1 MKVDDFLLVLNAG
14 SSSIKFTVFS
24 IDQSAPQVVIKGQ
37 VESIGNNPFFI
48 ARDNGQ
54 KVIAEFFL
62 EGDLVDHHQALNDML
77 DWLET
82 HLPNGKIIAVG
93 HRVVHGGPNITEP
106 VLIDDPLMETLESL
120 IPLVPLHQPH
130 NLAGIKAI
138 AKTRPSIPQV
148 ACFDTSF
155 HTSCTDVVVR
165 FGLPEKLFQ
174 EGIRRYGF
182 HGLSYEYIAR
192 VMRTETPEIADKK
205 VIIAHLG
212 NGCSMCAMDGG
223 KSVDTTMSFS
233 ALDGLLMGTRCG
245 SLDPGVL
252 LYLMREKKMD
262 VDQLEKLLYKESGL
276 LGISG
281 ISNDMRELMASAE
294 SQAQIAVDFF
304 VYRIRRELG
313 SLVAALGGLDAL
325 VFTAGIGENSAE
337 IRRRV
342 CEDAKWLGIELD
354 DHINETNRHELAC
367 LSLPESSVSVLVM
380 PTDEEQMIAQHTLKV
395 IQVKTHLC

>member
-1 MKVDDFLLVLNAG
+1 MDKFLLVLNAG

-24 IDQSAPQVVIKGQ
+24 IEQSTPQAVIKGQ
-37 VESIGNNPFFI
+37 VGGIGSKPFFI

-54 KVIAEFFL
+54 KVLAEFFI

-77 DWLET
+77 DWLEN
-82 HLPNGKIIAVG
+82 HLPNGKVIAVG
-93 HRVVHGGPNITEP
+93 HRVVHGGPDITVP
-106 VLIDDPLMETLESL
+106 ALIDDQLMQILESL
-120 IPLVPLHQPH
+120 SPLVPLHQPH
-130 NLAGIKAI
+130 NLAGIRAI
-138 AKTRPSIPQV
+138 SKTRPDIPQV

-155 HTSCTDVVVR
+155 HTSCAGMAMR
-165 FGLPEKLFQ
+165 LGLPEKLFQ

-192 VMRTETPEIADKK
+192 VIRTKAPKIAGKK

-223 KSVDTTMSFS
+223 KSVDTSMGFS

-262 VDQLEKLLYKESGL
+262 VDRLEKLLYKESGL

-294 SQAQIAVDFF
+294 PQAQIAVDFF

-354 DHINETNRHELAC
+354 DHLNETNNHELAC
-367 LSLPESSVSVLVM
+367 LSLPESSVSVLVI
-380 PTDEEQMIAQHTLKV
+380 PTDEEQMIAQHILEL
-395 IQVKTHLC
+395 IQVETNPC

>member
-1 MKVDDFLLVLNAG
+1 VDKFLLVLNAG

-24 IDQSAPQVVIKGQ
+24 IDQSAPQAVIKGQ
-37 VESIGNNPFFI
+37 VDGIGSRPFFI

-54 KVIAEFFL
+54 KVLVELFL
-62 EGDLVDHHQALNDML
+62 EGGLVDHHQALNDML

-82 HLPNGKIIAVG
+82 HLPNGKVIAVG
-93 HRVVHGGPNITEP
+93 HRVVHGGPEITAP
-106 VLIDDPLMETLESL
+106 ALIDDQLMQILDSLSPLM
-120 IPLVPLHQPH
+120 PLHQPH
-130 NLAGIKAI
+130 NLAGIRAI
-138 AKTRPSIPQV
+138 AKILPDIPQI

-155 HTSCTDVVVR
+155 HTSCTGVAMR
-165 FGLPEKLFQ
+165 LGLPEELFQ

-192 VMRTETPEIADKK
+192 VIRTKVPKIANKK

-223 KSVDTTMSFS
+223 KSVDTTMGFS

-262 VDQLEKLLYKESGL
+262 VDRLEKLLYKESGL

-294 SQAQIAVDFF
+294 PQAQIAIDFF

-342 CEDAKWLGIELD
+342 CEDSKWLGIELD
-354 DHINETNRHELAC
+354 EHINETNNHELAC
-367 LSLPESSVSVLVM
+367 LSLPESRVSVLVI
-380 PTDEEQMIAQHTLKV
+380 PTDEEQMIAQHTLEL
-395 IQVKTHLC
+395 I

>member
-1 MKVDDFLLVLNAG
+1 MEEFILVLNAG

-24 IDQSAPQVVIKGQ
+24 IDQSAPQAVIKGQ
-37 VESIGNNPFFI
+37 VDGIGSRPFFI
-48 ARDNGQ
+48 ARDNSQ
-54 KVIAEFFL
+54 QVIAELFL
-62 EGDLVDHHQALNDML
+62 EGDLVDHRQALNYLL

-106 VLIDDPLMETLESL
+106 VLVDEPLMDTLESL
-120 IPLVPLHQPH
+120 TPLVPLHQPH

-138 AKTRPSIPQV
+138 AKTRSSIPQV

-155 HTSCTDVVVR
+155 HRTCPDITDR
-165 FGLPEKLFQ
+165 FGLPEALYQ
-174 EGIRRYGF
+174 QGIRRYGF
-182 HGLSYEYIAR
+182 HGLSYEYIAA
-192 VMRTETPEIADKK
+192 VMRAKTPEIADKK

-252 LYLMREKKMD
+252 LYLMREKKMN
-262 VDQLEKLLYKESGL
+262 VDQLEQLLYKESGL

-294 SQAQIAVDFF
+294 PQAQIAVDFF

-325 VFTAGIGENSAE
+325 VFTAGIGENSAQ
-337 IRRRV
+337 IRHRV
-342 CEDAKWLGIELD
+342 CEDAKWLGVELD
-354 DHINETNRHELAC
+354 DQLNETNNHELAC
-367 LSLPESSVSVLVM
+367 LSLPESSVSVLVI
-380 PTDEEQMIAQHTLKV
+380 PTDEELMIAQHTLKL
-395 IQVKTHLC
+395 IHARK